1 MSCDRILPK
10 PPLLN
15 HDSSH
20 HPFLPWPA
28 GNLLE
33 KKVSG
38 IGVDK
43 VSIMDRELKTDALG
57 GHHRSTDTLPPVHQ
71 YSLNRSK
78 ITHNKVSSNTSSTI
92 EAPESTNHLSTN
104 SIPLRESS
112 SLSKIPSSS
121 SPVKSSNTPDP
132 SESATHFCLCQPD
145 PKIPRP
151 RNAFILYRQHYQA
164 AVVAQNPGFASFEIS
179 KIIGEQ
185 WRGLPQETKDEWKAL
200 AEEEKA
206 RHRQQYP
213 EYRFQP
219 RRYNRDGNLRSGA
232 SGISHNPPGSTVCNR
247 CGGRLINP
255 PVSPEIPYTA
265 RASLRGAKPAPGE
278 DFAARSSQF
287 QAKDLDCAPN
297 MTNLVLSRSR
307 QSRLLRQQFAESRSR
322 SPDSKRR
329 RVRLRHPY
337 DVRERSPHSSFPT
350 SPYTPRS
357 AAADSRSLCQP
368 LQHSSPGRNIKE
380 YTPPDPSLKLPR
392 LQTAAHVSWTNTP
405 TTPCSHGTS
414 IEATV
419 MTIPFLDKIKMLAR
433 ISPPLTPAYHD
444 GYSVRRGVVIAVDG
458 QDPVLVKTLSGFLNN
473 TLQKD
478 GRYHTRV
485 FDGPEIQSRESYS
498 DSEQKAD
505 AIADYLNIIISWHRI
520 SSEIVS
526 FVKPSWASSKP
537 KSVEEES
544 TSGVSLRTI
553 IPKPAELQ
561 INSLEQSSN
570 NNSMSTG
577 PSGPGSITVSV
588 PVALIPQY
596 QLTTTDAFACSV
608 QSRDSY
614 APLDHWEWMAS
625 LWRALVGPDV
635 TVYIRECRKEE
646 LERHGANPV
655 EVRLHDA
662 RTIVVRVA
670 ASSNQLMEKSLRRVG
685 FEIEDFLTQ

>member
-1 MSCDRILPK
+1 MPGTTVLSDAAGQQNYLGAAAVALKKDVHILI
-10 PPLLN
+10 
-15 HDSSH
+15 SQQ
-20 HPFLPWPA
+20 
-28 GNLLE
+28 
-33 KKVSG
+33 
-38 IGVDK
+38 
-43 VSIMDRELKTDALG
+43 VSIASME
-57 GHHRSTDTLPPVHQ
+57 HC
-71 YSLNRSK
+71 
-78 ITHNKVSSNTSSTI
+78 
-92 EAPESTNHLSTN
+92 
-104 SIPLRESS
+104 
-112 SLSKIPSSS
+112 
-121 SPVKSSNTPDP
+121 PVKSSNTPDP
-132 SESATHFCLCQPD
+132 SESATHFCLCHPD

-164 AVVAQNPGFASFEIS
+164 AVAAQNPGLASFEIS

-232 SGISHNPPGSTVCNR
+232 SGISHNPPGSTLCNR
-247 CGGRLINP
+247 CGGRLLNP

-265 RASLRGAKPAPGE
+265 RASLLGAKPASGE

-287 QAKDLDCAPN
+287 QAAEDLDCAPN
-297 MTNLVLSRSR
+297 VTNLVLSRSR
-307 QSRLLRQQFAESRSR
+307 QSRLLRQQFAQSRSR

-329 RVRLRHPY
+329 RVRLPRPY

-368 LQHSSPGRNIKE
+368 LQHSSPGRNVKE
-380 YTPPDPSLKLPR
+380 YTPPDPSLKLTR
-392 LQTAAHVSWTNTP
+392 LQTAAHVSRTNTP
-405 TTPCSHGTS
+405 TTPYSHGTS

-419 MTIPFLDKIKMLAR
+419 MTIPFLDKIKMLAK

-458 QDPVLVKTLSGFLNN
+458 QDPVLVKTLIGFLNN
-473 TLQKD
+473 TLRKD

-505 AIADYLNIIISWHRI
+505 AIAGYLNIIISWHRI

-526 FVKPSWASSKP
+526 FVKPSWASSEP
-537 KSVEEES
+537 RSVEEES
-544 TSGVSLRTI
+544 TSGVSPRTI

-577 PSGPGSITVSV
+577 PSGPGLITVSV

-655 EVRLHDA
+655 EIRLHDA
-662 RTIVVRVA
+662 RTIV
-670 ASSNQLMEKSLRRVG
+670 SNRIETVG
-685 FEIEDFLTQ
+685 GNMPGGELKR